1 QTGDPKGEVA
11 VPGASLLNDV
21 TTGKDGIIYVSDTGV
36 NENWETDGKDAIYT
50 LSNGKIK
57 KLMAHKQKLGNPNGV
72 LAGDGGVWVATG
84 TGELF
89 WLSDAGKQEKSQ
101 KISGGGNDGL
111 AHTPTGYLLVSSW
124 ADGAVY
130 AGKPGEE
137 FRKEISGLDTPADI

>member
-1 QTGDPKGEVA
+1 GARENVTLNAPKGLTVEGDILYVADIDHVRMFDAQTGDPKGEVA

-101 KISGGGNDGL
+101 K
-111 AHTPTGYLLVSSW
+111 
-124 ADGAVY
+124 
-130 AGKPGEE
+130 
-137 FRKEISGLDTPADI
+137 